1 MKSINT
7 TEVQQ
12 KEIDKQKG
20 YSIIELSIALA
31 IISLILVGS
40 LAGVQRVLRS
50 NNINKDLTAMNL
62 LASRLTTISSNMGTT
77 AGTTMATLNSLNAF
91 EGLNITAAAVAG
103 ADPTISNSFGGSFV
117 VAPNTAAV
125 GGYAAGGG
133 FIVYSTGIP
142 SAACP
147 DLLLGLNNLSPQIT
161 TDIGALVPAV
171 IGATFANVA
180 KAVGV
185 NNIPAATLIIS
196 CTPAVAQGGKVHIAA
211 FIPKG

>member
-1 MKSINT
+1 MESTKSTPIT
-7 TEVQQ
+7 TRAFQRQ
-12 KEIDKQKG
+12 RG

-40 LAGVQRVLRS
+40 LAGVQRILRS
-50 NNINKDLTAMNL
+50 NNVNKDLTAINL
-62 LASRLTTISSNMGTT
+62 LASRLTTISSNMGST

-91 EGLNITAAAVAG
+91 EGLNVTAAPAAG

-117 VAPNTAAV
+117 VAPNAAAI
-125 GGYAAGGG
+125 GGYAIGGG
-133 FIVYSTGIP
+133 FIIYATGVP
-142 SAACP
+142 GAACP

-161 TDIGALVPAV
+161 TDIVALAPAV
-171 IGATFANVA
+171 VGAAFANVA

-185 NNIPAATLIIS
+185 SNIPTATLIAS
-196 CTPAVAQGGKVHIAA
+196 CTPAAVQGGKVHIAA